1 MQKLKS
7 TEQQQHT
14 CGRFITIT
22 AEAVLTGAVVIEDV
36 VVEPGVSGTVTIT
49 ARIDL
54 HSTENLTN
62 IKLQNCCWLRLS
74 NAYCSCDWVRLSLR
88 NF

>member
-62 IKLQNCCWLRLS
+62 SYDFVKINIFNKVTYIKK
-74 NAYCSCDWVRLSLR
+74 
-88 NF
+88 

>member
-54 HSTENLTN
+54 QSTENLTN
-62 IKLQNCCWLRLS
+62 SHDFIKINIF
-74 NAYCSCDWVRLSLR
+74 NKVAYLKK
-88 NF
+88 

>member
-22 AEAVLTGAVVIEDV
+22 TEAVLTGAVVIEDV

-62 IKLQNCCWLRLS
+62 SYDFIKINIFNKVA
-74 NAYCSCDWVRLSLR
+74 NAYIKK
-88 NF
+88 

>member
-62 IKLQNCCWLRLS
+62 SHDFIKINIF
-74 NAYCSCDWVRLSLR
+74 NKVAHIKK
-88 NF
+88 

>member
-62 IKLQNCCWLRLS
+62 SRDFIKINIF
-74 NAYCSCDWVRLSLR
+74 NKVAHIKK
-88 NF
+88 

>member
-62 IKLQNCCWLRLS
+62 SYDFIKINIF
-74 NAYCSCDWVRLSLR
+74 NKVAYIKK
-88 NF
+88 